1 MLFWIKT
8 ISRPVNK
15 SIKEAI
21 TIQSSNNEVWKILS
35 APSHL
40 ELFHPF
46 CKRNSP
52 LTWNNSENKLDEIEY
67 LNGLIYKRVFRAWE
81 KNSFSLTIV
90 QREKSIAHVE
100 WILSEASSSTK
111 VEIIVYPF
119 NSNQPKILYPALFFF
134 YIRPKLKH
142 YLKSVLGGLKYYA
155 ENKKETPRNILGKHS
170 WYS

>member
-1 MLFWIKT
+1 M
-8 ISRPVNK
+8 NK

-21 TIQSSNNEVWKILS
+21 TIQSSNSEVWKILS

-46 CKRNSP
+46 CKRNTP
-52 LTWNNSENKLDEIEY
+52 LSWNDSENKLDEIEY
-67 LNGLIYKRVFRAWE
+67 LNGLVYKRVFRVWE
-81 KNSFSLTIV
+81 KHSFSLTIV

-111 VEIIVYPF
+111 VKIIVYPF
-119 NSNQPKILYPALFFF
+119 NSNQPKILYLALFFF
-134 YIRPKLKH
+134 YIRPKLKQ
-142 YLKSVLGGLKYYA
+142 YLKSVLGGLKYYV

-170 WYS
+170 WYSWPLKRTLYN